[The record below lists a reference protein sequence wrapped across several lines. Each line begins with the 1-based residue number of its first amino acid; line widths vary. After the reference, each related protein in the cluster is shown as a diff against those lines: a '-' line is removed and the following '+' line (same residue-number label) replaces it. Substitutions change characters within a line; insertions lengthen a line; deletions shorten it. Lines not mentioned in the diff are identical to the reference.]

1 MYTPIFNKTGSM
13 TGLKRETA
21 TPRVTVTDVVVTDD
35 GFMTFTGHPD
45 ARIKM
50 TDEEDPRLGVISTII
65 SFTGKCQK
73 SANKEWNDIKMQNPL
88 DFPEVQ
94 VNLGNLRSL

>member
-65 SFTGKCQK
+65 SFTGKHHR
-73 SANKEWNDIKMQNPL
+73 SACNEWLALKKEFPL